1 MKILITG
8 GSGFIGAHLA
18 ALCVHHDHVTHIC
31 DNNSR
36 GQADKMISDL
46 TSRSNVEFIKK
57 DLTRFEDVAT
67 LDKDYDIVFHLAAI
81 NGTENFYN
89 VPFTVMEVAIEST
102 LHMLRH
108 FRDSTTKFV
117 FSSSSEVYAGTVKTN
132 QSLIPSKEDI
142 ACTIEDVT
150 NERFSYGGSKLAC
163 ELLINSYHKQ
173 YGLDYQI
180 IRYHNIYGPRMG
192 TKHVMPQLI
201 KRAKDGE
208 SPFNIYGAYQTRA
221 FCYIDDAT
229 AATLE
234 LSLLPVNGIFH
245 IGNDL
250 EEVQIIEVAD
260 IITEW
265 YSMEN
270 NYSIAPAPLGSVQRR
285 CPNISKLKKNINYAP
300 QINLKTGIKKTIEW
314 YNEWYA
320 SEEYQKMEKGLL

>member
-1 MKILITG
+1 
-8 GSGFIGAHLA
+8 
-18 ALCVHHDHVTHIC
+18 
-31 DNNSR
+31 
-36 GQADKMISDL
+36 
-46 TSRSNVEFIKK
+46 
-57 DLTRFEDVAT
+57 
-67 LDKDYDIVFHLAAI
+67 
-81 NGTENFYN
+81 
-89 VPFTVMEVAIEST
+89 
-102 LHMLRH
+102 
-108 FRDSTTKFV
+108 
-117 FSSSSEVYAGTVKTN
+117 
-132 QSLIPSKEDI
+132 
-142 ACTIEDVT
+142 
-150 NERFSYGGSKLAC
+150 
-163 ELLINSYHKQ
+163 LLINSYHKQ